1 MYLEGVCIVNVFFPQ
16 ENLLTC
22 SRKLG
27 VERFNALPLWTT
39 ECKFIQSCSLRSNLM
54 VVSIQLFLYLFM
66 KVEEALLQ
74 HEALLDYGYDTY
86 VSWKDIFITNYQ

>member
-1 MYLEGVCIVNVFFPQ
+1 
-16 ENLLTC
+16 
-22 SRKLG
+22 
-27 VERFNALPLWTT
+27 
-39 ECKFIQSCSLRSNLM
+39 M
-54 VVSIQLFLYLFM
+54 VVSIQWFLYLFM